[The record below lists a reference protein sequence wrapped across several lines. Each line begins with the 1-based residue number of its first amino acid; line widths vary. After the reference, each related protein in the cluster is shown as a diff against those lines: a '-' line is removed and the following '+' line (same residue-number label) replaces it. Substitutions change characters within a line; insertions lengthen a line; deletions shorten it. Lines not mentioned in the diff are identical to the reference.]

1 MSCPQEDH
9 RVGALA
15 LHRTARSE
23 SQRCSSRRVS
33 DPGYLF
39 EQVPGPAELSS
50 GGYPREKFDVDDHTP
65 GAADRV
71 NEAVLRLVNAQGML
85 TYCLDG
91 RLDDYE
97 ALSGAAALIGDA
109 IRWLTEDE

>member
-1 MSCPQEDH
+1 MADH
-9 RVGALA
+9 
-15 LHRTARSE
+15 SP
-23 SQRCSSRRVS
+23 
-33 DPGYLF
+33 DPG
-39 EQVPGPAELSS
+39 
-50 GGYPREKFDVDDHTP
+50 
-65 GAADRV
+65 RV

-91 RLDDYE
+91 RLDDYD